1 MVEARRIAA
10 GPDLG
15 ETRYKNR
22 NNFRKNF
29 VWESRA
35 VEASSSDELTRRSVA
50 LIGAQ
55 ARAGTPTAIA
65 MGALVGFIYVPAVG
79 WGRYLAWYVFFAVV
93 MAARGPCFDWV
104 LRRQG
109 PTRDT
114 LWKTA
119 IAGAVT
125 GSLTPLSVPLFSS
138 ALTLTEIG
146 ILSMIMIGWV
156 SVAVSVLSAQPRV
169 YVFYLLVC
177 FGGLF
182 LAWFPHVDE
191 PELAVIGVSLVLGGR
206 LLVKLAQAAHGQLRD
221 TVAAAEQN
229 ASLVGQLR
237 QALERQQEAQRART
251 RFLGAAS
258 HDLRQPVQ
266 ALVFLVDIFRKSTD
280 PARRDAMALQIGRTG
295 QSIDSMF
302 RHLVDFAQIDAGTM
316 GAVLR
321 PVQLDRLVVAAVSGY
336 AERCAARGL
345 KFRLEMEAPPTVSA
359 DPVLLERL
367 LRNFLDNAWK
377 YSLEGTIVLRVAHVG
392 DQVEISVT
400 DQGVGMEP
408 EELAQA
414 CNAFYRGPSASVAE
428 AEGIG
433 LGLAISRHIC
443 DLMDAVLRLRSRA
456 GEGTEVS
463 VRLALALPEEAVAD
477 TQEAQ
482 RRVPETAQ

>member
-1 MVEARRIAA
+1 VWEARAA
-10 GPDLG
+10 
-15 ETRYKNR
+15 
-22 NNFRKNF
+22 
-29 VWESRA
+29 
-35 VEASSSDELTRRSVA
+35 EAEDPDELTRRSVA

-55 ARAGTPTAIA
+55 ARAGTATAVA
-65 MGALVGFIYVPAVG
+65 MGALVGFIYVPAAG
-79 WGRYLAWYVFFAVV
+79 WGRYLAWYVFFATVMVV
-93 MAARGPCFDWV
+93 RGPCFDWL
-104 LRRQG
+104 LRHAG

-119 IAGAVT
+119 LAGAFT
-125 GSLTPLSVPLFSS
+125 GSLTPLSVPLFSRYLS
-138 ALTLTEIG
+138 LAEVG

-169 YVFYLLVC
+169 YVVYLVVC

-182 LAWFPHVDE
+182 LAWFPHVDQ

-206 LLVKLAQAAHGQLRD
+206 LLVKLAQGGQAQLRD
-221 TVAAAEQN
+221 TVAAAVQN

-237 QALERQQEAQRART
+237 QALERQEDAQRART

-266 ALVFLVDIFRKSTD
+266 ALVFLTDIFRKSTD
-280 PARRDAMALQIGRTG
+280 PARRDAMALQISRTG

-316 GAVLR
+316 TAVLR
-321 PVQLDRLVVAAVSGY
+321 PVQLDRLVAAAVTGY
-336 AERCAARGL
+336 AEKCAAKGL

-377 YSLEGTIVLRVAHVG
+377 YSLDGTITLRVARDG
-392 DQVEISVT
+392 GQVEITVT
-400 DQGVGMEP
+400 DQGVGMQA

-443 DLMDAVLRLRSRA
+443 DLMDAALRLESLP
-456 GEGTEVS
+456 GEGTRVS
-463 VRLALALPEEAVAD
+463 VRLALAMLDGGEEEGATAA
-477 TQEAQ
+477 AQ
-482 RRVPETAQ
+482 RVAATAQ